1 MGKFDYTI
9 EVCSEKIKK
18 LHQEITTVYE
28 KQISNEDQ
36 KEWVSQIWKK
46 IDELNLII
54 KILKPI

>member
-1 MGKFDYTI
+1 MGKFDYMI
-9 EVCSEKIKK
+9 EVCSEKIKE
-18 LHQEITTVYE
+18 LHQEMTIVYE

-46 IDELNLII
+46 IDELQLII